1 MKSLYNEAV
10 KYLHSKYPKDAPL
23 DKYTPT
29 DSYIKMLLREYN
41 ATGGAKLVRENLKTA
56 MDYVW
61 LWKAAR
67 AYESIE
73 APISTM
79 SYNEF
84 LNKFENRIFYEYDDT
99 LAKMKYRG
107 VIFTIHNVGGQAV
120 LYGAFECFD
129 CLDNSFGEVRY
140 LDIPESDAVYV

>member
-10 KYLHSKYPKDAPL
+10 KYLNSKYPKGAPL

-29 DSYIKMLLREYN
+29 DYNIKMLLRDYN
-41 ATGGAKLVRENLKTA
+41 ATGGAKLVREYLKTA

-84 LNKFENRIFYEYDDT
+84 LNKYEKRIVEYNDSV
-99 LAKMKYRG
+99 AKMNYRG
-107 VIFTIHNVGGQAV
+107 VNFTIHNVGGQAV